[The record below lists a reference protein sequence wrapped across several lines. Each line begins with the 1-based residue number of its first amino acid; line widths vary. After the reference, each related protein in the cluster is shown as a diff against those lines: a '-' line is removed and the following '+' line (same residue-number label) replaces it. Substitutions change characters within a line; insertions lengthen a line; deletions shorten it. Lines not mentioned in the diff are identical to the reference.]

1 MAADFGHHQPTAMVQ
16 RGKPA
21 LPAPARS
28 AS

>member
-1 MAADFGHHQPTAMVQ
+1 MAADFGHHQLIAMLQ